1 MDFYRKTDR
10 LAVTKLVSKLTR
22 SSLKSPYAACMLIRI
37 ACKLIEEEDATGQL
51 ISKEIFFDTNCS
63 KKNNNENFSQNLSW
77 PAVHEGWKISE
88 GVWCFQFVPILR
100 KKNQITIPK
109 CFNLKGNL

>member
-63 KKNNNENFSQNLSW
+63 KKIITKIFHKICPDLLYMKGGKSQKVSGVFNF
-77 PAVHEGWKISE
+77 
-88 GVWCFQFVPILR
+88 FPILR

>member
-51 ISKEIFFDTNCS
+51 ISKEINKVFAQ
-63 KKNNNENFSQNLSW
+63 NFSCKLFGANFL
-77 PAVHEGWKISE
+77 
-88 GVWCFQFVPILR
+88 
-100 KKNQITIPK
+100 KK
-109 CFNLKGNL
+109 

>member
-51 ISKEIFFDTNCS
+51 ISKEIFFDANCS
-63 KKNNNENFSQNLSW
+63 KKTQKLFTKFVLTCCTGKSLSEALIFASTN
-77 PAVHEGWKISE
+77 PQHDD
-88 GVWCFQFVPILR
+88 
-100 KKNQITIPK
+100 
-109 CFNLKGNL
+109 

>member
-37 ACKLIEEEDATGQL
+37 ACKLIEEEDATGQFQ
-51 ISKEIFFDTNCS
+51 EIFFNANCS
-63 KKNNNENFSQNLSW
+63 KQINNEDFSQNLSW
-77 PAVHEGWKISE
+77 SAVYERWKISE
-88 GVWCFQFVPILR
+88 GIL
-100 KKNQITIPK
+100 
-109 CFNLKGNL
+109 NLSPS

>member
-51 ISKEIFFDTNCS
+51 ISKDIFCS
-63 KKNNNENFSQNLSW
+63 KKLTKKFHKICPDLLYMKGGKSQK
-77 PAVHEGWKISE
+77 V
-88 GVWCFQFVPILR
+88 F
-100 KKNQITIPK
+100 
-109 CFNLKGNL
+109 

>member
-51 ISKEIFFDTNCS
+51 ISKEIFFDFNCS
-63 KKNNNENFSQNLSW
+63 KQINDFFYKICPDLLYMKVGKSQVFSICPHPQ
-77 PAVHEGWKISE
+77 
-88 GVWCFQFVPILR
+88 
-100 KKNQITIPK
+100 KKERNHYP
-109 CFNLKGNL
+109 